1 MHGVPRLS
9 SRGNPALEHQKV
21 LSPTAWNVSR
31 PQWQGGGTRDLLVTK
46 HPYWEGGAGGG
57 CSLPTGPLHP
67 PSPSSLTS
75 HVTGHGFWEGLPPAH
90 PRISWGRR
98 GPLGTD
104 DLPSPPLA
112 GQVPSPRAILTS
124 RRAGADTCLLG
135 LLCVQVQRAL
145 LVVTV
150 LGKATVQTTVNFVW
164 AYYAPG
170 TAAAFNPP
178 TSPVAE
184 PTAIAPPSDE

>member
-21 LSPTAWNVSR
+21 LSPSAWNVLR
-31 PQWQGGGTRDLLVTK
+31 PQWQGGGTRDLLVTE
-46 HPYWEGGAGGG
+46 HPYWEGGVGGG

-112 GQVPSPRAILTS
+112 GQVPSPHDVLTL
-124 RRAGADTCLLG
+124 RRAVPTPDSWGCCASRSRE
-135 LLCVQVQRAL
+135 LCWL
-145 LVVTV
+145 
-150 LGKATVQTTVNFVW
+150 
-164 AYYAPG
+164 
-170 TAAAFNPP
+170 
-178 TSPVAE
+178 SPCWE
-184 PTAIAPPSDE
+184 KQLCRRQ